1 MQPSDFPLLTSALT
15 ASARA
20 SAERSQNEFKTNPSR
35 FRKPPNTA
43 EQSIANKMDR
53 YEAVLVQITAALEA
67 GEILNPRFLEAK
79 DTLNRLVEEGYR
91 DTVTDPYLTKSHLG
105 QVTAAQEDALS
116 ELYWLSQPSLQ
127 TASGFLK
134 KVEKLAQKNPS
145 IALIQ
150 TAKSYMK
157 EIIPISD
164 AIKTLKE
171 KVVKRITKTDDEKR
185 EEKYTPPASSAKAV
199 EQVKAI
205 LEDIVT
211 KSYDGLV
218 AYFLKSYNKKVDEYL
233 KAQSEILA
241 GTRERSKR
249 YQSRDS
255 YSAYEYCTDKDGGCD
270 SQSAGLIELAVH
282 HGNYS
287 DPYVRR
293 PNADAILKQK
303 AIYEADDIKLTY
315 IVKNLRKL
323 TSILEAKGDD
333 NFLSAKEVPYR
344 EINISYLQ
352 GSMRITFNDG
362 SAFTAANSV
371 VFVVNFKGT
380 RFQRFPLTFHDVIL
394 PNGVPMKA
402 PSEKRM
408 NTIFIGKAI

>member
-1 MQPSDFPLLTSALT
+1 MQSSDFPLLTSALT

-20 SAERSQNEFKTNPSR
+20 SAESAQIRFKENPSR
-35 FRKPPNTA
+35 FRKPPETA
-43 EQSIANKMDR
+43 EKSIASKLDR
-53 YEAVLVQITAALEA
+53 YDAVLAQITDALEA

-79 DTLNRLVEEGYR
+79 DTLNRFLEEGYR
-91 DTVTDPYLTKSHLG
+91 SAVTDPYLTKSHAG

-116 ELYWLSQPSLQ
+116 ELYWLQQPTLH
-127 TASGFLK
+127 TAPGFLK

-150 TAKSYMK
+150 TAKAYLE
-157 EIIPISD
+157 EIMPISE
-164 AIKTLKE
+164 AMKTLKE
-171 KVVKRITKTDDEKR
+171 KVVKRIAKTDDEKR
-185 EEKYTPPASSAKAV
+185 AEKYTPPPSSAKAV
-199 EQVKAI
+199 EQVRDI

-218 AYFLKSYNKKVDEYL
+218 AYFFNSYTKQVDNFL
-233 KAQSEILA
+233 KAQAEIVA
-241 GTRERSKR
+241 GTRERAKR
-249 YQSRDS
+249 FNSRDS
-255 YSAYEYCTDKDGGCD
+255 YSAYEYCTDKDGRCD
-270 SQSAGLIELAVH
+270 SQAAGLIEMAVH
-282 HGNYS
+282 HDNYS
-287 DPYVRR
+287 DPYVKR
-293 PNADAILKQK
+293 PNAEAILKQK
-303 AIYEADDIKLTY
+303 AIYEADEIKMTY

-344 EINISYLQ
+344 EINISYLE
-352 GSMRITFNDG
+352 GSMRITFKDG

-371 VFVVNFKGT
+371 VFVVNSFGT
-380 RFQRFPLTFHDVIL
+380 RFNRFPLTFHDVVL

-408 NTIFIGKAI
+408 NTIFIGKAA